1 MDQSDDLDL
10 LWLVPTDDL
19 RRAALHV
26 ARTHS
31 RAGIAAARLFRRLSG
46 GAMGFASGGKGG
58 RWPRE
63 MLADDALQRA
73 ALFLD
78 LADELDGLAG
88 SVPGAGTNAKG

>member
-1 MDQSDDLDL
+1 MDHSDDLDL
-10 LWLVPTDDL
+10 LWLVPADDL
-19 RRAALHV
+19 RRSALHV
-26 ARTHS
+26 ARAHG

-46 GAMGFASGGKGG
+46 AAMGFTQGDDGG

-63 MLADDALQRA
+63 MPAADALRRA

-88 SVPGAGTNAKG
+88 PAADAGANAKG